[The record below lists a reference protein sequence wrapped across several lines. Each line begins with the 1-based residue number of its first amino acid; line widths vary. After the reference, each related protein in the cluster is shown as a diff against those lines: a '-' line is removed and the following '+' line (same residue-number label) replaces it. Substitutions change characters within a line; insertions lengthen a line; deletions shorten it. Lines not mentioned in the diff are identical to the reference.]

1 MNEASWDRI
10 VRVVGG
16 AALIALGV
24 FSFSGVAAGVSI
36 ATGLIFLMTGA
47 IGWCPIY
54 AALRFRTRSAKSVG

>member
-1 MNEASWDRI
+1 MNVANWDRS

-16 AALIALGV
+16 AALIALGA

-36 ATGLIFLMTGA
+36 AAGLIFVVTGT

-54 AALRFRTRSAKSVG
+54 AALRIRTRSAKALG

>member
-16 AALIALGV
+16 AALLTLGATV
-24 FSFSGVAAGVSI
+24 LSGGWAVAAVV
-36 ATGLIFLMTGA
+36 AGLVFTITGA

-54 AALRFRTRSAKSVG
+54 WILRTGTRKTSVNA